1 MTALLY
7 ILKKRE
13 ILLDVGESRSHSK
26 RMLSKLPMLNAEEEI
41 PNFTAQRQLE
51 ENVRD
56 KELNYATHAPDNG
69 VPEAEGE
76 QLKHDDAGNGNECER
91 SLRTIL
97 YWSRQQ
103 NENS

>member
-51 ENVRD
+51 ENVPD

>member
-1 MTALLY
+1 MNVEQGMT
-7 ILKKRE
+7 
-13 ILLDVGESRSHSK
+13 
-26 RMLSKLPMLNAEEEI
+26 NAEQEI
-41 PNFTAQRQLE
+41 PNFTASRQLRTRE
-51 ENVRD
+51 ENVHD
-56 KELNYATHAPDNG
+56 KKLNYARQAPDNG
-69 VPEAEGE
+69 VREAEGE